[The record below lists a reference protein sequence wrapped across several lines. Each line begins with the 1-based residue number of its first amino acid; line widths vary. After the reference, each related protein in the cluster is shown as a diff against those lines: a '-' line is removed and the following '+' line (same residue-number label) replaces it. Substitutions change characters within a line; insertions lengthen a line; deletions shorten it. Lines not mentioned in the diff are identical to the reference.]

1 MGSFIELHVEQG
13 RVLEEAGID
22 VGVVTAIVGL
32 LQARVEVH
40 GQSDHG
46 GATPMRGRRDAL
58 VASARMIVELREWA
72 RAADER
78 TVTIG
83 SIGALPG
90 AYNVIPGECTFSL
103 DLRAAAEDDFA
114 AAIPQLGGILERIAE
129 EEESVEVEVAVTGDI
144 RRHH

>member
-1 MGSFIELHVEQG
+1 MRDVGFNPGETGSAAAIDGVGSFIELHVEQG

-83 SIGALPG
+83 SIGAFP
-90 AYNVIPGECTFSL
+90 APT
-103 DLRAAAEDDFA
+103 
-114 AAIPQLGGILERIAE
+114 
-129 EEESVEVEVAVTGDI
+129 T
-144 RRHH
+144 